1 MPSLQANGLTIGYE
15 VVGTGSPLVAL
26 HGATMSGREE
36 LADLLP
42 ALSRRHTVYLPDAR
56 GHAATIWD
64 VAAGGFR
71 TVDLVDDLAA
81 FVDAL
86 EIDTFDLFGF
96 SMGAMTALA
105 YAVRRTGRLRSLA
118 LAGISPAREPRASV
132 VRHLLDPTRIE
143 RDDRAWAAR
152 LEARHAP
159 TQGAGAWRVLLP
171 AIVADVASQ
180 ALLSATELRAIDVP
194 TLVACGDR
202 DPFVP
207 VGQAADLA
215 HQVRD
220 GRLLVLPGCGHDIVS
235 GPPPELDA
243 ALGGFYGSL

>member
-1 MPSLQANGLTIGYE
+1 MPSVQANGLTIGYE
-15 VVGTGSPLVAL
+15 VVGAGPPLIAL

-42 ALSRRHTVYLPDAR
+42 TLSRRHTVYLPDAR

-71 TVDLVDDLAA
+71 TADLVDDVAA

-86 EIDTFDLFGF
+86 DIDGFDLFGF

-105 YAVRRTGRLRSLA
+105 YAVTRTSRLRSLA
-118 LAGISPAREPRASV
+118 VAGISPAREPRASV
-132 VRHLLDPTRIE
+132 VRRLLDPTRIGRE
-143 RDDRAWAAR
+143 DPAWATR
-152 LEARHAP
+152 LEARHSP

-180 ALLSATELRAIDVP
+180 ALLSAAELHAIAAP

-215 HQVRD
+215 HQVRS
-220 GRLLVLPGCGHDIVS
+220 GRLLVLPGRGHDIVS

-243 ALGGFYGSL
+243 ALRGFYGSM